1 MLKISRESEINLVNV
16 LIDND
21 IISGKDLIDIKK
33 ISTENNKSQIDAI
46 FELKLTDE
54 QKIIDLLI
62 KEQNLETVDLKKVE
76 VTDEIKTVLPS
87 NYIKVNFVA
96 PFKIDNKTLHI
107 AIPDSSKLGLMRNLK
122 AITKKN
128 IELHAAKITDISE
141 FIEKLS
147 SETDEVTIASIRD
160 ENRKRIKTFE
170 SDLGDAGEVLEK
182 APEEDIEAIENE
194 SEVIK
199 FSTAVVAEAIKMG
212 VSDIHIEPYR
222 FSSRVRYRLD
232 GMLQEQ
238 EQYKQF
244 LHDNYGAVVTRIKI
258 MGKLDIAERRLPQDG
273 AINFKIENKV
283 VDLRLSILPTANNE
297 RIVMRIL
304 NKDAGDIKLEQLN
317 FEEQDLKNLR
327 KAIHSTQGLILV
339 TGPTGS
345 GKSTTLYS
353 ILKEVSKPHLNILT
367 AEDPVEYELDGVG
380 QVQIKDHIGLTFA
393 SALRSFLRQ
402 DPEIILVGEMR
413 DKETVDIGL
422 KAALT
427 GHLVFSTLHTND
439 APSTITRLQNMG
451 TPDYLISAATQ
462 LVVAQR
468 LARKNCKDCRVP
480 DDDVNPKVLQDLGF
494 SAEQASRVKAIKGK
508 GCAKCSNTGYKGRQ
522 GIYEI
527 LVVSKPLKEAILRQA
542 TTPELR
548 EIGIK
553 EGFQTMKDMGR
564 RLIASGELNF
574 REYESSFRRIRM
586 EAFTYKGI
594 SDGKYVTG
602 DIEALNLDEASH
614 LLKEKKIIITNI
626 VKTKKKAGEK
636 KKSSGSSLFGRSK
649 KVKIEDILIFSKQFA
664 TMVKAGLP
672 ILQVLA
678 MLRDQMESQGIKDI
692 IEDIRKSLEGGVNLS
707 KCFEKYPQHFDN
719 VYVTWSKAGEARG

>member
-21 IISGKDLIDIKK
+21 IISGKDLINIKK
-33 ISTENNKSQIDAI
+33 VSTENNKSQIDAI

-76 VTDEIKTVLPS
+76 ISEDVKTVLPS

-96 PFKIDNKTLHI
+96 PFKIEGKTLHI

-128 IELHAAKITDISE
+128 IELHAAKISDISE
-141 FIEKLS
+141 YIDRLA

-160 ENRKRIKTFE
+160 ENRKKIKTFE
-170 SDLGDAGEVLEK
+170 TDLGEAGEVLEK

-199 FSTAVVAEAIKMG
+199 FSTAVVAEAIKLG

-222 FSSRVRYRLD
+222 FTSRVRYRLD
-232 GMLQEQ
+232 GMLSEQ

-244 LHDNYGAVVTRIKI
+244 LHDNYGAVVTRFKI

-273 AINFKIENKV
+273 AINFKIDNKV

-317 FEEQDLKNLR
+317 FEEKDLANLR

-353 ILKEVSKPHLNILT
+353 ILKEVSKPHINILT

-508 GCAKCSNTGYKGRQ
+508 GCAKCNNSGYKGRQ

-527 LVVSKPLKEAILRQA
+527 LVVSKPIKEAILRQA

-548 EIGIK
+548 EIGVK
-553 EGFQTMKDMGR
+553 EGFQTMQDMGR

-574 REYESSFRRIRM
+574 REYERVLS
-586 EAFTYKGI
+586 
-594 SDGKYVTG
+594 
-602 DIEALNLDEASH
+602 
-614 LLKEKKIIITNI
+614 
-626 VKTKKKAGEK
+626 GE
-636 KKSSGSSLFGRSK
+636 
-649 KVKIEDILIFSKQFA
+649 
-664 TMVKAGLP
+664 
-672 ILQVLA
+672 
-678 MLRDQMESQGIKDI
+678 
-692 IEDIRKSLEGGVNLS
+692 
-707 KCFEKYPQHFDN
+707 
-719 VYVTWSKAGEARG
+719 

>member
-21 IISGKDLIDIKK
+21 IISGKDLINIKK
-33 ISTENNKSQIDAI
+33 VSSESNKSQIDAI

-54 QKIIDLLI
+54 KKIIDLLI

-96 PFKIDNKTLHI
+96 PFKIDGKTLHI
-107 AIPDSSKLGLMRNLK
+107 AISDSSKLGLMRNLK

-128 IELHAAKITDISE
+128 IELHAAKVSDISE

-147 SETDEVTIASIRD
+147 SDADEVTIASIRD
-160 ENRKRIKTFE
+160 ENRKKIKTFD
-170 SDLGDAGEVLEK
+170 SDLGEAGEVLEK

-222 FSSRVRYRLD
+222 FTSRVRYRLD
-232 GMLQEQ
+232 GMLSEQ

-244 LHDNYGAVVTRIKI
+244 LHDNYGAVVTRFKI

-273 AINFKIENKV
+273 AINFKIDNKV
-283 VDLRLSILPTANNE
+283 VDLRLSILPTASNE

-327 KAIHSTQGLILV
+327 KAINSTQGLILV

-353 ILKEVSKPHLNILT
+353 ILKEVSRPHLNILT
-367 AEDPVEYELDGVG
+367 AEDPVEYDLEGVG
-380 QVQIKDHIGLTFA
+380 QVQIKDDIGLTFA

-451 TPDYLISAATQ
+451 TPDYLISAACQ

-468 LARKNCKDCRVP
+468 LARKNCKECRVP
-480 DDDVNPKVLQDLGF
+480 DDDVTPKVLQDLGF
-494 SAEQASRVKAIKGK
+494 TAELASRVKALKGK
-508 GCAKCSNTGYKGRQ
+508 GCGKCNNTGYKGRQ

-527 LVVSKPLKEAILRQA
+527 LVVTKPLKEAILRQA

-548 EIGIK
+548 EIGVK
-553 EGFQTMKDMGR
+553 EGFQTMQDMGR

-574 REYESSFRRIRM
+574 REYERVLS
-586 EAFTYKGI
+586 
-594 SDGKYVTG
+594 
-602 DIEALNLDEASH
+602 
-614 LLKEKKIIITNI
+614 
-626 VKTKKKAGEK
+626 GE
-636 KKSSGSSLFGRSK
+636 
-649 KVKIEDILIFSKQFA
+649 
-664 TMVKAGLP
+664 
-672 ILQVLA
+672 
-678 MLRDQMESQGIKDI
+678 
-692 IEDIRKSLEGGVNLS
+692 
-707 KCFEKYPQHFDN
+707 
-719 VYVTWSKAGEARG
+719 

>member
-21 IISGKDLIDIKK
+21 IISGKDLINIKK
-33 ISTENNKSQIDAI
+33 VSTESNKSQIDAI

-54 QKIIDLLI
+54 QKIINLLI
-62 KEQNLETVDLKKVE
+62 KEQNLDTVDLKKVE
-76 VTDEIKTVLPS
+76 VTDDIKAVLPS
-87 NYIKVNFVA
+87 NYIKINFVA
-96 PFKIDNKTLHI
+96 PFKIDGKTLHI
-107 AIPDSSKLGLMRNLK
+107 AISDSSKLGLMRNLK

-128 IELHAAKITDISE
+128 IELHAAKVSDISE

-147 SETDEVTIASIRD
+147 SDTDEVTIASIRD
-160 ENRKRIKTFE
+160 ENRKKIKTFD

-244 LHDNYGAVVTRIKI
+244 LHDNYVAVVTGFKI

-273 AINFKIENKV
+273 AINFKIDNKV
-283 VDLRLSILPTANNE
+283 VDLRLSILPTASNE

-327 KAIHSTQGLILV
+327 KAINSTQGLILV

-353 ILKEVSKPHLNILT
+353 ILKEVSRPHLNILT
-367 AEDPVEYELDGVG
+367 AEDPVEYDLEGVG
-380 QVQIKDHIGLTFA
+380 QVQIKDDIGLTFA

-451 TPDYLISAATQ
+451 TPDYLISAACQ

-468 LARKNCKDCRVP
+468 LARKNCKECRVP
-480 DDDVNPKVLQDLGF
+480 DDDVTPKVLQDLGF
-494 SAEQASRVKAIKGK
+494 TAELASRVKALKGK
-508 GCAKCSNTGYKGRQ
+508 GCGKCNNTGYKGRQ

-527 LVVSKPLKEAILRQA
+527 LVVTKPLKEAILRQA

-548 EIGIK
+548 EIGVK
-553 EGFQTMKDMGR
+553 EGFHTMQDMGR

-574 REYESSFRRIRM
+574 REFERVLS
-586 EAFTYKGI
+586 
-594 SDGKYVTG
+594 
-602 DIEALNLDEASH
+602 
-614 LLKEKKIIITNI
+614 
-626 VKTKKKAGEK
+626 GE
-636 KKSSGSSLFGRSK
+636 
-649 KVKIEDILIFSKQFA
+649 
-664 TMVKAGLP
+664 
-672 ILQVLA
+672 
-678 MLRDQMESQGIKDI
+678 
-692 IEDIRKSLEGGVNLS
+692 
-707 KCFEKYPQHFDN
+707 
-719 VYVTWSKAGEARG
+719 

>member
-1 MLKISRESEINLVNV
+1 MLKISRESEINLINV

-21 IISGKDLIDIKK
+21 IISGKDLPNIKK
-33 ISTENNKSQIDAI
+33 VSTEKNKSQIDAV
-46 FELKLTDE
+46 FELKLCDE
-54 QKIIDLLI
+54 KKILDVLVKEQSLDTIDL
-62 KEQNLETVDLKKVE
+62 TKVE
-76 VTDEIKTVLPS
+76 ITDEIKSVLPS
-87 NYIKVNFVA
+87 NYININFVA
-96 PFKIDNKTLHI
+96 PFKVEGKSLHI
-107 AIPDSSKLGLMRNLK
+107 AISDSSKLGLMRNLK
-122 AITKKN
+122 AITKKE
-128 IELHAAKITDISE
+128 IELHAATVSQISE
-141 FIEKLS
+141 FIQKLQSESGTVTTETIRKEKK
-147 SETDEVTIASIRD
+147 EKT
-160 ENRKRIKTFE
+160 KTFD
-170 SDLGDAGEVLEK
+170 SDLGEAGEVLDK
-182 APEEDIEAIENE
+182 KPEEDVEAIENE

-199 FSTAVVAEAIKMG
+199 FSTAVVADAIKAG

-238 EQYKQF
+238 EHYKQF
-244 LHDNYGAVVTRIKI
+244 LHDNYGAVVTRFKI

-273 AINFKIENKV
+273 AINFKIDGKV
-283 VDLRLSILPTANNE
+283 VDLRLSILPTASNE

-304 NKDAGDIKLEQLN
+304 NKDAGDITLEQLN
-317 FEEQDLKNLR
+317 FEDQDLKNLR

-380 QVQIKDHIGLTFA
+380 QVQIKDDIGLSFA

-462 LVVAQR
+462 MVLAQR

-480 DDDVNPKVLQDLGF
+480 DEDVTPKVLTDLGF
-494 SAEQASRVKAIKGK
+494 TPEQASRTKAIKGK
-508 GCAKCSNTGYKGRQ
+508 GCAKCKDSGYKGRQ

-527 LVVSKPLKEAILRQA
+527 MVVSKPIKEAILRQS

-548 EIGIK
+548 AIAIK
-553 EGFQTMKDMGR
+553 EGFQTMQDMGR
-564 RLIASGELNF
+564 RLIANGELNC
-574 REYESSFRRIRM
+574 REFERVLSS
-586 EAFTYKGI
+586 
-594 SDGKYVTG
+594 S
-602 DIEALNLDEASH
+602 
-614 LLKEKKIIITNI
+614 
-626 VKTKKKAGEK
+626 
-636 KKSSGSSLFGRSK
+636 
-649 KVKIEDILIFSKQFA
+649 
-664 TMVKAGLP
+664 
-672 ILQVLA
+672 
-678 MLRDQMESQGIKDI
+678 
-692 IEDIRKSLEGGVNLS
+692 
-707 KCFEKYPQHFDN
+707 
-719 VYVTWSKAGEARG
+719 

>member
-1 MLKISRESEINLVNV
+1 MLKISRESEINLINV

-21 IISGKDLIDIKK
+21 IISGKDLVNIKK
-33 ISTENNKSQIDAI
+33 VSTEKNKSQIDAV
-46 FELKLTDE
+46 FELKLCDE
-54 QKIIDLLI
+54 KKILDVLV
-62 KEQNLETVDLKKVE
+62 KEQSLETVDLSKVQI
-76 VTDEIKTVLPS
+76 TDDIKSVLPS
-87 NYIKVNFVA
+87 NYININFVA
-96 PFKIDNKTLHI
+96 PFKMEGNNLHI
-107 AIPDSSKLGLMRNLK
+107 AISDSSKLGLMRNLK

-128 IELHAAKITDISE
+128 IELYAAKVSQISE
-141 FIEKLS
+141 FIQKLQSESGDVTTETIRKENKEK
-147 SETDEVTIASIRD
+147 T
-160 ENRKRIKTFE
+160 KTFD
-170 SDLGDAGEVLEK
+170 SDLGEAGEVLDK
-182 APEEDIEAIENE
+182 KPEEDIEAIENE

-199 FSTAVVAEAIKMG
+199 FSTAVVADAIKLG

-244 LHDNYGAVVTRIKI
+244 LHDNYGAVVTRFKI

-273 AINFKIENKV
+273 AINFKIEGKV
-283 VDLRLSILPTANNE
+283 VDLRLSILPTASNE

-304 NKDAGDIKLEQLN
+304 NKDAGDITLEQLN
-317 FEEQDLKNLR
+317 FEEQDLKSLR
-327 KAIHSTQGLILV
+327 KSIHSTQGLILV

-468 LARKNCKDCRVP
+468 LARKNCKNCKIP

-508 GCAKCSNTGYKGRQ
+508 GCETCSNTGYKGRQ

-527 LVVSKPLKEAILRQA
+527 LVVSKPLKEAILRKA

-548 EIGIK
+548 QIAVK
-553 EGFQTMKDMGR
+553 EGFQTMQDMGK
-564 RLIASGELNF
+564 RLIASGDLNF
-574 REYESSFRRIRM
+574 REYER
-586 EAFTYKGI
+586 
-594 SDGKYVTG
+594 
-602 DIEALNLDEASH
+602 
-614 LLKEKKIIITNI
+614 
-626 VKTKKKAGEK
+626 
-636 KKSSGSSLFGRSK
+636 
-649 KVKIEDILIFSKQFA
+649 
-664 TMVKAGLP
+664 
-672 ILQVLA
+672 VLSN
-678 MLRDQMESQGIKDI
+678 E
-692 IEDIRKSLEGGVNLS
+692 
-707 KCFEKYPQHFDN
+707 
-719 VYVTWSKAGEARG
+719 

>member
-21 IISGKDLIDIKK
+21 IISGKDLINIKK
-33 ISTENNKSQIDAI
+33 VSSESNKSQIDAI

-54 QKIIDLLI
+54 KKIIDLLI

-96 PFKIDNKTLHI
+96 PFKIDGKTLHI
-107 AIPDSSKLGLMRNLK
+107 AISDSSKLGLMRNLK

-128 IELHAAKITDISE
+128 IELHAAKVSDISE

-147 SETDEVTIASIRD
+147 SNADEVTIASIRD
-160 ENRKRIKTFE
+160 ENRKKIKTFD
-170 SDLGDAGEVLEK
+170 SDLGEAGEVLEK

-222 FSSRVRYRLD
+222 FTSRVRYRLD
-232 GMLQEQ
+232 GMLSEQ

-244 LHDNYGAVVTRIKI
+244 LHDNYGAVVTRFKI

-273 AINFKIENKV
+273 AINFKIDNKV
-283 VDLRLSILPTANNE
+283 VDLRLSILPTASNE

-327 KAIHSTQGLILV
+327 KAINSTQGLILV

-353 ILKEVSKPHLNILT
+353 ILKEVSRPHLNILT
-367 AEDPVEYELDGVG
+367 AEDPVEYDLEGVG
-380 QVQIKDHIGLTFA
+380 QVQIKDDIGLTFA

-451 TPDYLISAATQ
+451 TPDYLISAACQ

-468 LARKNCKDCRVP
+468 LARKNCKECRVP
-480 DDDVNPKVLQDLGF
+480 DDDVTPKVLQDLGF
-494 SAEQASRVKAIKGK
+494 TAELASRVKALKGK
-508 GCAKCSNTGYKGRQ
+508 GCGKCNNTGYKGRQ

-527 LVVSKPLKEAILRQA
+527 LVVTKPLKEAILRQA

-548 EIGIK
+548 EIGVK
-553 EGFQTMKDMGR
+553 EGFQTMQDMGR

-574 REYESSFRRIRM
+574 REYERVLS
-586 EAFTYKGI
+586 
-594 SDGKYVTG
+594 
-602 DIEALNLDEASH
+602 
-614 LLKEKKIIITNI
+614 
-626 VKTKKKAGEK
+626 GE
-636 KKSSGSSLFGRSK
+636 
-649 KVKIEDILIFSKQFA
+649 
-664 TMVKAGLP
+664 
-672 ILQVLA
+672 
-678 MLRDQMESQGIKDI
+678 
-692 IEDIRKSLEGGVNLS
+692 
-707 KCFEKYPQHFDN
+707 
-719 VYVTWSKAGEARG
+719 

>member
-1 MLKISRESEINLVNV
+1 
-16 LIDND
+16 
-21 IISGKDLIDIKK
+21 
-33 ISTENNKSQIDAI
+33 
-46 FELKLTDE
+46 
-54 QKIIDLLI
+54 
-62 KEQNLETVDLKKVE
+62 
-76 VTDEIKTVLPS
+76 
-87 NYIKVNFVA
+87 
-96 PFKIDNKTLHI
+96 
-107 AIPDSSKLGLMRNLK
+107 MRNLK

-141 FIEKLS
+141 YIERLA

-160 ENRKRIKTFE
+160 ENRKKIKTFE
-170 SDLGDAGEVLEK
+170 SDLGEAGEVLEN
-182 APEEDIEAIENE
+182 APEEEVEAIENE

-222 FSSRVRYRLD
+222 FTSRVRYRLD

-244 LHDNYGAVVTRIKI
+244 LHDNYGAVVTRFKI

-304 NKDAGDIKLEQLN
+304 NKDAGDITLEQLN
-317 FEEQDLKNLR
+317 FEDQDLKSLR
-327 KAIHSTQGLILV
+327 KSIHSTQGLILV

-468 LARKNCKDCRVP
+468 LARKNCKECRVP

-527 LVVSKPLKEAILRQA
+527 LVVSKPIKEAILRKA

-548 EIGIK
+548 EIALK
-553 EGFQTMKDMGR
+553 EGFQQMQDMGR

-574 REYESSFRRIRM
+574 REYERVLSS
-586 EAFTYKGI
+586 E
-594 SDGKYVTG
+594 
-602 DIEALNLDEASH
+602 
-614 LLKEKKIIITNI
+614 
-626 VKTKKKAGEK
+626 
-636 KKSSGSSLFGRSK
+636 
-649 KVKIEDILIFSKQFA
+649 
-664 TMVKAGLP
+664 
-672 ILQVLA
+672 
-678 MLRDQMESQGIKDI
+678 
-692 IEDIRKSLEGGVNLS
+692 
-707 KCFEKYPQHFDN
+707 
-719 VYVTWSKAGEARG
+719 

>member
-1 MLKISRESEINLVNV
+1 MLKISRESEINLINV

-21 IISGKDLIDIKK
+21 IISGKDLVNIKK
-33 ISTENNKSQIDAI
+33 VSAEKNKSQIDAV

-54 QKIIDLLI
+54 SKILDVLVKEQSLDTIDLS
-62 KEQNLETVDLKKVE
+62 KVQI
-76 VTDEIKTVLPS
+76 TDEIKSVLPS
-87 NYIKVNFVA
+87 NYINMNFVA
-96 PFKIDNKTLHI
+96 PFKVDGKNLHI
-107 AIPDSSKLGLMRNLK
+107 AISDSSKLGLMRNLK
-122 AITKKN
+122 AITKKE
-128 IELHAAKITDISE
+128 IELHAAKVSQISE
-141 FIEKLS
+141 FIQKLQ
-147 SETDEVTIASIRD
+147 SESGDVTTETIRK
-160 ENRKRIKTFE
+160 ENREKTKTFDSE
-170 SDLGDAGEVLEK
+170 LGEAGEVLDK
-182 APEEDIEAIENE
+182 KPEEDIEAIENE

-199 FSTAVVAEAIKMG
+199 FSTAVVADAIKLG

-244 LHDNYGAVVTRIKI
+244 LHDNYGAVVTRFKI

-273 AINFKIENKV
+273 AINFKIDGKV

-297 RIVMRIL
+297 RIVMRVL
-304 NKDAGDIKLEQLN
+304 NKDAGDITLEQLN
-317 FEEQDLKNLR
+317 FEDADLKNLR
-327 KAIHSTQGLILV
+327 KAINSTQGLILV

-367 AEDPVEYELDGVG
+367 AEDPVEYELEGVG
-380 QVQIKDHIGLTFA
+380 QVQIKDDIGLSFA

-462 LVVAQR
+462 MVLAQR
-468 LARKNCKDCRVP
+468 LARKNCKECRAP
-480 DDDVNPKVLQDLGF
+480 DDDVTPKVLTDLGF
-494 SAEQASRVKAIKGK
+494 SPEQASRVKAIKGK
-508 GCAKCSNTGYKGRQ
+508 GCAKCKDTGYKGRQ

-527 LVVSKPLKEAILRQA
+527 MVISKPIKEAILRQA

-548 EIGIK
+548 EIAIK
-553 EGFQTMKDMGR
+553 EGFQTMQDMGR
-564 RLIASGELNF
+564 RMIANGELSF
-574 REYESSFRRIRM
+574 REFERVLSS
-586 EAFTYKGI
+586 
-594 SDGKYVTG
+594 S
-602 DIEALNLDEASH
+602 
-614 LLKEKKIIITNI
+614 
-626 VKTKKKAGEK
+626 
-636 KKSSGSSLFGRSK
+636 
-649 KVKIEDILIFSKQFA
+649 
-664 TMVKAGLP
+664 
-672 ILQVLA
+672 
-678 MLRDQMESQGIKDI
+678 
-692 IEDIRKSLEGGVNLS
+692 
-707 KCFEKYPQHFDN
+707 
-719 VYVTWSKAGEARG
+719 